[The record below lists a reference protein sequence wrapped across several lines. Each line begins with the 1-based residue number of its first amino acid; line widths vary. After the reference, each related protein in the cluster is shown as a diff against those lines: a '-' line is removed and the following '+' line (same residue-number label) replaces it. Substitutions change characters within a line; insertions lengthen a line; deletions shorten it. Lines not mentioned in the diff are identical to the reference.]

1 MAKETEWN
9 ECFNIGVTS
18 IDKAHRKLFSIVRR
32 LVELSK
38 NEEMGKWACAEGIKY
53 FKNYTIK
60 HFADEERYMRA
71 IGYKE
76 YEMHKILHDDMR
88 DKTLPALEKDLEESG
103 YSQESIHHFLGICLG
118 WLSAH
123 ITIEDRAITGKI
135 SNKWSEEQLGKDTKT
150 LENAITYTAQ
160 EMFKLHLSIVS
171 EHYSGDTFGKCIVHR
186 LTYQPQHGSSDH
198 ETGIS
203 DDISDSLSNT
213 AKQIQVFLAYEE
225 CLILRVVNTILGTQL
240 PKIDKLVITTADE
253 LSRQLL
259 HHTRIYLHS
268 PVQYQLV
275 NNHLMTL
282 EQLQKEFFTEYPHY
296 SLLFDT
302 GSGYF
307 ALCIKIRQPKNR

>member
-9 ECFNIGVTS
+9 ERFNIGVDS
-18 IDKAHRKLFSIVRR
+18 VDKAHRKLFSIVRR

-38 NEEMGKWACAEGIKY
+38 NEGMGKWACAEGIKY

-60 HFADEERYMRA
+60 HFADEEAYMRA
-71 IGYKE
+71 IGYKG
-76 YEMHKILHDDMR
+76 YVMHKALHDDMR

-123 ITIEDRAITGKI
+123 IIIEDRAITGKI
-135 SNKWSEEQLGKDTKT
+135 SNKWNEEQLGKDTKT
-150 LENAITYTAQ
+150 LESAITYTMQ

-186 LTYQPQHGSSDH
+186 LTYQPQHSSDSH
-198 ETGIS
+198 EADIS
-203 DDISDSLSNT
+203 GNISDSLQNT
-213 AKQIQVFLAYEE
+213 AKQIQVFLVYEE
-225 CLILRVVNTILGTQL
+225 CLILRVVNAILGTQL

-259 HHTRIYLHS
+259 NHTRIYLHA
-268 PVQYQLV
+268 PVQYRLV

-282 EQLQKEFFTEYPHY
+282 EQLQREFFTEYPYY

-307 ALCIKIRQPKNR
+307 ALCIKIRQPENR

>member
-1 MAKETEWN
+1 
-9 ECFNIGVTS
+9 
-18 IDKAHRKLFSIVRR
+18 
-32 LVELSK
+32 
-38 NEEMGKWACAEGIKY
+38 
-53 FKNYTIK
+53 
-60 HFADEERYMRA
+60 
-71 IGYKE
+71 
-76 YEMHKILHDDMR
+76 
-88 DKTLPALEKDLEESG
+88 
-103 YSQESIHHFLGICLG
+103 
-118 WLSAH
+118 
-123 ITIEDRAITGKI
+123 
-135 SNKWSEEQLGKDTKT
+135 
-150 LENAITYTAQ
+150 
-160 EMFKLHLSIVS
+160 MFKLHLSIVS

-203 DDISDSLSNT
+203 DDISGSLSNT

>member
-9 ECFNIGVTS
+9 ERFNIGVDS
-18 IDKAHRKLFSIVRR
+18 VDKAHRKLFSIVRR

-38 NEEMGKWACAEGIKY
+38 NEGMGKWACAEGIKY

-60 HFADEERYMRA
+60 HFADEEAYMRA
-71 IGYKE
+71 IGYKG
-76 YEMHKILHDDMR
+76 YVMHKALHDDMR

-123 ITIEDRAITGKI
+123 IIIEDRAITGKI
-135 SNKWSEEQLGKDTKT
+135 SNKWNEEQLGKDTKT
-150 LENAITYTAQ
+150 LESAITYTMQ

-186 LTYQPQHGSSDH
+186 LTYQPQHSSDSH
-198 ETGIS
+198 EADIS
-203 DDISDSLSNT
+203 GNISDSLQNA
-213 AKQIQVFLAYEE
+213 AKQIQVFLVYEE
-225 CLILRVVNTILGTQL
+225 CLILRVVNAILGTQL

-259 HHTRIYLHS
+259 NHTRIYLHA
-268 PVQYQLV
+268 PVQYRLV

-282 EQLQKEFFTEYPHY
+282 EQLQREFFTEYPYY

>member
-9 ECFNIGVTS
+9 ERFNIGVDS
-18 IDKAHRKLFSIVRR
+18 VDKAHRKLFSIVRR

-38 NEEMGKWACAEGIKY
+38 NEGMGKWACAEGIKY

-60 HFADEERYMRA
+60 HFADEEAYMRA
-71 IGYKE
+71 IGYKG
-76 YEMHKILHDDMR
+76 YVMHKALHDDMR

-123 ITIEDRAITGKI
+123 IIIEDRAITGKI
-135 SNKWSEEQLGKDTKT
+135 SNKWNEEQLGKDTKT
-150 LENAITYTAQ
+150 LESAITYTMQ

-186 LTYQPQHGSSDH
+186 LTYQPQHSSDSH
-198 ETGIS
+198 EADIS
-203 DDISDSLSNT
+203 GNISDSLQNT
-213 AKQIQVFLAYEE
+213 AKQIQVFLVYEE
-225 CLILRVVNTILGTQL
+225 CLILRVVNAILGTQL

-259 HHTRIYLHS
+259 NHTRIYLHA
-268 PVQYQLV
+268 PVQYRLV

-282 EQLQKEFFTEYPHY
+282 EQLQREFFTEYPYY